1 MFKPTRIAAA
11 FIAAALIATPAFFS
25 TAHAEIT
32 IGVSISGSG
41 PGASLGIPIRNTFG
55 IIPKTIAGQPV
66 KVVML
71 DDASDPA
78 EGAKIARRF
87 GTEDKVDVIVGSSTI
102 PVAGAQ
108 SIVANELRTA
118 FIALCPIA
126 IELPKQAYSFTVPQ
140 PAALV
145 IEAAV
150 EDMKARGIKTIAFI
164 GFSDAWGDIVL
175 RALTPA
181 ATAAGIKILTNE
193 RFARTDTTVTA
204 QVLKMLAANPDAVF
218 AGDAGTPAVL
228 PHITLTERGFKG
240 RIYHSHGVVVPDFI
254 RVGGKGVEGAIAP
267 SGPIVVADQLPD
279 SNPLKAVATDLIK
292 RYDAAYGSG
301 GRNAFVG
308 YAWDSIAII
317 QAAAPV
323 ALKKA
328 KPGTPEF
335 RQAMRDAIE
344 GLKEVAGTHAVYNM
358 SPTDH
363 NGVDKR
369 GRVLIQV
376 ENGQW
381 RLLK

>member
-1 MFKPTRIAAA
+1 MMRKSMVVLAALAALSAAPAA
-11 FIAAALIATPAFFS
+11 FAQ
-25 TAHAEIT
+25 IT
-32 IGVSISGSG
+32 IGVSISGAD

-55 IIPKTIAGQPV
+55 IIPRTIAGQAV

-78 EGAKIARRF
+78 EGAKIIQRF
-87 GTEDKVDVIVGSSTI
+87 VNEDKVDVIVGSSTI

-108 SIVANELRTA
+108 SIVTNELKTA
-118 FIALCPIA
+118 MIALCPIV
-126 IELPKQAYSFTVPQ
+126 IDLPKQAYSYTVPQ
-140 PAALV
+140 PAGLL

-150 EDMKARGIKTIAFI
+150 EDMKARGIKTLAFI
-164 GFSDAWGDIVL
+164 GFSDAWGDIIL

-181 ATAAGIKILTNE
+181 TNAAGIKIVTNE
-193 RFARTDTTVTA
+193 RFARTDTSVTA
-204 QVLKMLAANPDAVF
+204 QVLKMLATNPDAVF

-240 RIYHSHGVVVPDFI
+240 RIYHSHNVVVPDFI

-267 SGPIVVADQLPD
+267 SGPIMVADQIPD

-292 RYDAAYGSG
+292 RYDAAYGGG

-308 YAWDSIAII
+308 YAWDSITLI

-323 ALKKA
+323 ALKRA

-335 RQAMRDAIE
+335 RQAMRDALE
-344 GLKEVAGTHAVYNM
+344 GVKEVAGTHAVYTM
-358 SPTDH
+358 SPANH
-363 NGVDKR
+363 KGVDKR
-369 GRVLIQV
+369 SRVLIQV

-381 RLLK
+381 PLLK